1 MITQG
6 SLAVRSA
13 SSLAVIRTSVMA
25 GLSCSVVEGWGR
37 SKNSFF
43 KSQVQNSDVLEHLAK
58 LLGGR
63 SDDGDEVGLAKPA
76 LGAMALQIAARAAV
90 KHRRVRGG
98 DAGIARLQAKV
109 DDAAPIAVI
118 RVERI
123 ARQRHGLGLDIR
135 KQTPKVSRLLREI
148 AIDVAERALDFV
160 HDRDAVPDQADRHA
174 GLQQNETAADF
185 LDVGSGRLRQDQIVG
200 NEDVAELHT
209 IGSGAVHGEERI
221 A

>member
-43 KSQVQNSDVLEHLAK
+43 KTQVQISDVLEHLAK

-76 LGAMALQIAARAAV
+76 LGAMALQIAAGAAV
-90 KHRRVRGG
+90 KHRPP
-98 DAGIARLQAKV
+98 AGEGRRRCAKS
-109 DDAAPIAVI
+109 
-118 RVERI
+118 
-123 ARQRHGLGLDIR
+123 RHPR
-135 KQTPKVSRLLREI
+135 
-148 AIDVAERALDFV
+148 
-160 HDRDAVPDQADRHA
+160 
-174 GLQQNETAADF
+174 
-185 LDVGSGRLRQDQIVG
+185 
-200 NEDVAELHT
+200 
-209 IGSGAVHGEERI
+209 
-221 A
+221 